1 MGITYS
7 ESEINSDD
15 AYLLPTLARFIVTE
29 GSYYEM
35 TQTDCL
41 HFVNPQGKLSHSIMI
56 TKDLYPESVIRK
68 ESLDRVLVNL
78 SDERKKEILTLYKYF
93 L

>member
-7 ESEINSDD
+7 EKEISSEE
-15 AYLLPTLARFIVTE
+15 AYSLPTLARFIVNE

-41 HFVNPQGKLSHSIMI
+41 HFVKPNGRFSRSIMV
-56 TKDLYPESVIRK
+56 TKDMYPESSFRK
-68 ESLDRVLVNL
+68 ESLDRKLNELSNRDELV
-78 SDERKKEILTLYKYF
+78 EIFKKLI
-93 L
+93 